1 MFSLSLSAVFNDA
14 FVTAMDTACV
24 FLLWNSVVR
33 SLWRL
38 PQIYPAEAF
47 GLVALS
53 HLVTGYG
60 DPCLDLIGA
69 VIVARPWKGGSRG

>member
-1 MFSLSLSAVFNDA
+1 MFSLSLSTVFSDA
-14 FVTAMDTACV
+14 LVTVVDTGCV

-33 SLWRL
+33 SLWKA

-60 DPCLDLIGA
+60 DPFMDLVGA
-69 VIVARPWKGGSRG
+69 VIVARPWKGGARG